1 MGELARLL
9 KKLSDTKGERV
20 TKETAVDLQLS
31 TEINRL
37 VQEEY
42 LKTAIK
48 GSKEAEFMRKMFPV
62 VKTVSNRPRIIYLES
77 ERYGVIGSYKAEA
90 PIFKSKLTYRP
101 VNIRKV
107 WTLPLATEEAIKD
120 GDWDVLEWEIKK
132 AGASIE
138 NTINRDMLSQLI
150 DNATYTVQDATGE
163 TQYFVEAYS
172 QVASNKKM
180 TPDIAILHPKY
191 YAALLKNGLQHF
203 PTLPG
208 PKIRVLNEDTTG
220 GDAVGTKIWGY
231 TNSGDVGGVV
241 FSSSKAGAI
250 AMKEDITVEG
260 YSNPLNDL
268 RGAVVYARYG
278 ATYLNPDAISIIYK

>member
-9 KKLSDTKGERV
+9 KKLSDTNGERI
-20 TKETAVDLQLS
+20 TKETAVDLQTS
-31 TEINRL
+31 TNINRL

-48 GSKEAEFMRKMFPV
+48 GAKDAEFMRKIFPV
-62 VKTVSNRPRIIYLES
+62 LKTVSNRPRITYLES
-77 ERYGVIGSYKAEA
+77 ERYGAIGSYRAEA
-90 PIFKSKLTYRP
+90 PIFKSKLIYRP
-101 VNIRKV
+101 VNIRKI
-107 WTLPLATEEAIKD
+107 WTLPLATEESIKD
-120 GDWDVLEWEIKK
+120 GDWDIIEWEIRK

-150 DNATYTVQDATGE
+150 NNATYTVQDATGD
-163 TQYFVEAYS
+163 TQYFIEAYS
-172 QVASNKKM
+172 QIASTKKM

-220 GDAVGTKIWGY
+220 SAGGTKIWGY
-231 TNSGDVGGVV
+231 TNTNDVGGVI

-250 AMKEDITVEG
+250 AMREDITVEG

-268 RGAVVYARYG
+268 RGAVVHARYG
-278 ATYLNPDAISIIYK
+278 ATYLNPDAISVIYK

>member
-9 KKLSDTKGERV
+9 KKLSDTNGERI
-20 TKETAVDLQLS
+20 TKETAVDLQTS
-31 TEINRL
+31 TNINRL

-48 GSKEAEFMRKMFPV
+48 GAKEAEFMRKIFPI
-62 VKTVSNRPRIIYLES
+62 VKTVSNRPRIIYMES
-77 ERYGVIGSYKAEA
+77 ERYGAIGSYKAEA

-101 VNIRKV
+101 MDIRKI
-107 WTLPLATEEAIKD
+107 WTLPLATEESIKD

-132 AGASIE
+132 AGACIE

-163 TQYFVEAYS
+163 TSHFVEAYS
-172 QVASNKKM
+172 QIASTKKM

-191 YAALLKNGLQHF
+191 YAALLKDGLQHF

-208 PKIRVLNEDTTG
+208 PKIRVLNEDTKG
-220 GDAVGTKIWGY
+220 SHGGTKAWGY
-231 TNSGDVGGVV
+231 TDSNDVGGVI

-250 AMKEDITVEG
+250 VIKEDITVEG

-268 RGAVVYARYG
+268 RGALVYARYG
-278 ATYLNPDAISIIYK
+278 TTYLNPNAIGIIYK